1 MSENGHK
8 QFRLSG
14 SQSILLGFVFLIVIG
29 AVLLMLPFSTR
40 TGEWTCFT
48 DALFTATSAS
58 SVTGLVVYDT
68 ASRWSWFGQ
77 LVILTLIQIGG
88 MGVVTMTTLLTKLI
102 GKKIGLHARA
112 TLQEAVSAPNL
123 GEIMKYTRFICIGTI
138 IFEAAGAIAMS
149 PVFISEYGFLKGLW
163 ISVFTSVSAF
173 CNAGF
178 DLNGSHG
185 EFSSMVPYMDN
196 PVIVITL
203 VFLILTGGLGFLT
216 WMDIK
221 RYGFK
226 FYKYST
232 QSKIIIV
239 MELILVF
246 VPMIYLW
253 FGEYQNLPANERFFA
268 SLFQAVTPRTAGFN
282 TTDYN
287 AFSGTGIV
295 MTIILMLI
303 GGAPGS
309 TAGGMKITTIA
320 VLFFTMVAFFKHEK
334 SPAIFKRRVTNEAV
348 AGAVAIFMLDL
359 LITVF
364 GAMAIAKIENI
375 AFMRTLFES
384 ASAVATV
391 GLTMGITTRLSTI
404 SKIIL
409 ILLMYTGR
417 VGGMTLVFAAITRKS
432 LGNRQYP
439 ADNIAV
445 G

>member
-1 MSENGHK
+1 
-8 QFRLSG
+8 
-14 SQSILLGFVFLIVIG
+14 
-29 AVLLMLPFSTR
+29 
-40 TGEWTCFT
+40 
-48 DALFTATSAS
+48 
-58 SVTGLVVYDT
+58 
-68 ASRWSWFGQ
+68 
-77 LVILTLIQIGG
+77 
-88 MGVVTMTTLLTKLI
+88 
-102 GKKIGLHARA
+102 
-112 TLQEAVSAPNL
+112 
-123 GEIMKYTRFICIGTI
+123 
-138 IFEAAGAIAMS
+138 
-149 PVFISEYGFLKGLW
+149 
-163 ISVFTSVSAF
+163 
-173 CNAGF
+173 
-178 DLNGSHG
+178 
-185 EFSSMVPYMDN
+185 
-196 PVIVITL
+196 
-203 VFLILTGGLGFLT
+203 
-216 WMDIK
+216 
-221 RYGFK
+221 
-226 FYKYST
+226 
-232 QSKIIIV
+232 

>member
-1 MSENGHK
+1 MSESGQKHL
-8 QFRLSG
+8 RLSG
-14 SQSILLGFVFLIVIG
+14 SQTILLGFVFLIVFG
-29 AVLLMLPFSTR
+29 AVLLMFPFSTR
-40 TGEWTCFT
+40 TGEWTSFL
-48 DALFTATSAS
+48 DAMFTATSAS

-68 ASRWSWFGQ
+68 ATRWSWFGQ
-77 LVILTLIQIGG
+77 LVILSLIQIGG
-88 MGVVTMTTLLTKLI
+88 MGVVTMTTLLTMFI

-123 GEIMKYTRFICIGTI
+123 GEIMKYTRFICTGTV
-138 IFEAAGAIAMS
+138 IFELAGAAAMS
-149 PVFISEYGFLKGLW
+149 PVFIQEHGVLKGIWVSL
-163 ISVFTSVSAF
+163 FTSVSAF

-185 EFSSMVPYMDN
+185 AFSSMVPYMDN

-221 RYGFK
+221 RYGLK

-239 MELILVF
+239 MEIILVV
-246 VPMIYLW
+246 VPMVYLW
-253 FGEYQNLPANERFFA
+253 FGEYSELPFGQRFFA

-287 AFSGTGIV
+287 DFSGTGIV

-320 VLFFTMVAFFKHEK
+320 VLFFTMIAFFKREK
-334 SPAIFKRRVTNEAV
+334 SPAVFKRRITNEAV
-348 AGAVAIFMLDL
+348 TGAVAVFMLDL
-359 LITVF
+359 IITVF
-364 GAMAIAKIENI
+364 GAMAISKIENI
-375 AFMRTLFES
+375 AFLKTLFES

-391 GLTMGITTRLSTI
+391 GLTMGITTQIGSI

-409 ILLMYTGR
+409 MILMYTGR
-417 VGGMTLVFAAITRKS
+417 VGGLTLVFAAVTRKS

>member
-40 TGEWTCFT
+40 TGEWTSFT